1 MGNGMSFEAKNRKKT
16 MLEGEIERLFKA
28 GGIDKGEQM
37 ELLELKERDLE
48 SCEKVLMGF
57 RTQHDRDLEKLKS
70 EIKTLLYHETFNR
83 QSEFEKYCS
92 NKVLNAMQLNDLLTL
107 KKDLQKASQNRENE
121 RLKAEQEAIKKDLQA
136 TTQNKEDKPL
146 KTEQEATKK
155 DLQKANQNKENE
167 TPKNEQLEGL
177 KPITQEGFTGGIF
190 LKF

>member
-1 MGNGMSFEAKNRKKT
+1 MGDYLSYEAKTRKKT
-16 MLEGEIERLFKA
+16 MLEGEIKRLFKA

-48 SCEKVLMGF
+48 SCEKVLVGF
-57 RTQHDRDLEKLKS
+57 KKQHDRDLEKLKK

-107 KKDLQKASQNRENE
+107 KKDLQKANQNRENE
-121 RLKAEQEAIKKDLQA
+121 KLKAEQEAIKKDLQ
-136 TTQNKEDKPL
+136 
-146 KTEQEATKK
+146 
-155 DLQKANQNKENE
+155 KASQDKENK
-167 TPKNEQLEGL
+167 TPKNEQLEGI
-177 KPITQEGFTGGIF
+177 KPITQEGFTEGIF